1 MRVHIPNIDPIDF
14 SKSPTVQEL
23 VEKAFPKK
31 SAQVVG
37 AIINDNNEV
46 SDLRTLLKD
55 DDKVQP
61 VFIPSEEALEV
72 IRHSAAHVMAQAVQE
87 LWPDIK
93 VTIGPVIENGF
104 YYDFDSKQPFHP
116 EDLEKIE
123 NKMKEILKRNL
134 EVTKEV
140 WPKNKAISV
149 FKKMK
154 ETYKVEIIHELED
167 EEVSVYQQGEW
178 FDLCR
183 GPHVKN
189 LKQIGAVKVLHQSG
203 AYWRGDETKAQLQRI
218 YGTAF
223 HSEKDLRQHLRNLE
237 EAAKRDHRKLGKEM
251 NLFHFSDLA
260 PGSPF
265 FTSAGAT
272 IYNELKK
279 LMQTMYRKYGYE
291 EVITPQI
298 FHEDLYKRSGHA
310 EHFLENMYAT
320 SVHNRDFFLKPM
332 NCPGHCVMYSFKK
345 HSYRELPWKV
355 ADFGR
360 LHRNEKKGTLHG
372 LTRVTSMCQDDAH
385 VFCTEEQLKQEVKNI
400 LTMFQEVYAV
410 LGLQDYSVGLSTRPE
425 QFMGE
430 PGLWDQAE
438 TALEEVLKELNISFK
453 VQAGEGAF
461 YGPKLDLNFVDAM
474 KRSWQLGTVQ
484 CDFNMPRTF
493 GLKYTAQD
501 NTDKVPVLLHRAILG
516 SLERFIGVYLE
527 HTAGHLPLWL
537 APQQVVLINVSQD
550 QESYVKDLEQ
560 EMKDADI
567 RVRVDLRNEKL
578 GYKIREARLLRVP
591 CIVVIGDKEAQIDTI
606 AVRLKSGGSRSL
618 NKEIFTQHIASKIQ
632 SRSLNWEENLPDE

>member
-1 MRVHIPNIDPIDF
+1 MRIHIPNIDPINF
-14 SKSPTVQEL
+14 SKPPTVLEL
-23 VEKAFPKK
+23 VEKTFPKK
-31 SAQVVG
+31 ASQVVG
-37 AIINDNNEV
+37 AIINDGAEV
-46 SDLRTLLKD
+46 SDLRTVLKD

-61 VFIPSEEALEV
+61 VFVPSEEALEV

-104 YYDFDSKQPFHP
+104 YYDFDSKKPFYP

-134 EVTKEV
+134 EVTKEM
-140 WPKNKAISV
+140 WPKSKAISV

-154 ETYKVEIIHELED
+154 ENYKVEIIEELED
-167 EEVSVYQQGEW
+167 KEVSVYQQGEW
-178 FDLCR
+178 FDLCK

-189 LKQIGAVKVLHQSG
+189 LKQIGAIKVLHQSG

-251 NLFHFSDLA
+251 GLFHFSDLA

-265 FTSAGAT
+265 FTSSGAT

-279 LMQTMYRKYGYE
+279 FMQAMYRKYGYE
-291 EVITPQI
+291 EVITPQV
-298 FHEDLYKRSGHA
+298 FHEELYKRSGHA

-320 SVHNRDFFLKPM
+320 SVHDRDFFLKPM

-360 LHRNEKKGTLHG
+360 LHRNEKKGALHG

-385 VFCTEEQLKQEVKNI
+385 VFCTEAQLKQEVKNI
-400 LTMFQEVYAV
+400 LTMFQEVYGV
-410 LGLQDYSVGLSTRPE
+410 LGLSDYKVNLSTRPA

-430 PGLWDQAE
+430 PGLWNQAE
-438 TALEEVLKELNISFK
+438 AALEEVLKELKIPFK
-453 VQAGEGAF
+453 IQAGEGAF
-461 YGPKLDLNFVDAM
+461 YGPKLDLCFVDAM

-484 CDFNMPRTF
+484 CDFNMPRAF
-493 GLKYTAQD
+493 DLKYTAQD

-516 SLERFIGVYLE
+516 SLERFMGVYLE

-537 APQQVVLINVSQD
+537 APQQVILINVSQD

-560 EMKDADI
+560 KMKQAGI
-567 RVRVDLRNEKL
+567 RVQVDLRNEK
-578 GYKIREARLLRVP
+578 
-591 CIVVIGDKEAQIDTI
+591 
-606 AVRLKSGGSRSL
+606 
-618 NKEIFTQHIASKIQ
+618 
-632 SRSLNWEENLPDE
+632 

>member
-1 MRVHIPNIDPIDF
+1 MRVHIPNIDPVDF
-14 SKSPTVQEL
+14 SKAPTVLEL
-23 VEKAFPKK
+23 IEKTYPKK
-31 SAQVVG
+31 SSQVVG
-37 AIINDNNEV
+37 AVINDSAEV
-46 SDLRTLLKD
+46 SDVRTLLKD
-55 DDKVQP
+55 GDKVQP
-61 VFIPSEEALEV
+61 IFLPSEEGLEV

-104 YYDFDSKQPFHP
+104 YYDFDSNKPFHP

-123 NKMKEILKRNL
+123 NKMKEIIKRNL
-134 EVTKEV
+134 EVVKEV
-140 WPKNKAISV
+140 WPKKKAISV

-154 ETYKVEIIHELED
+154 ETYKVEIIQELED
-167 EEVSVYQQGEW
+167 NEVSVYRQGEW
-178 FDLCR
+178 LDLCK

-189 LKQIGAVKVLHQSG
+189 LKQIGAIKVLHQSG

-223 HSEKDLRQHLRNLE
+223 HSEKDLRQHLKNLE

-265 FTSAGAT
+265 FTSAGAS

-279 LMQTMYRKYGYE
+279 FMQTMYLKYGYE
-291 EVITPQI
+291 EVITPQV

-320 SVHNRDFFLKPM
+320 SVHNRNFFLKPM
-332 NCPGHCVMYSFKK
+332 NCPGHCVLYSFKK
-345 HSYRELPWKV
+345 HSYRELPWRV

-360 LHRNEKKGTLHG
+360 LHRNEKKGALHG

-385 VFCTEEQLKQEVKNI
+385 VFCMEDQLKQEVKNI
-400 LTMFQEVYAV
+400 LKMFQEVYGV
-410 LGLQDYSVGLSTRPE
+410 LGLQDYSVGFSTRPQ
-425 QFMGE
+425 QFMGDSS
-430 PGLWDQAE
+430 LWDQAE
-438 TALEEVLKELNISFK
+438 AALEEVLKELNISFK

-484 CDFNMPRTF
+484 CDFNMPRAF

-501 NTDKVPVLLHRAILG
+501 NTDKQPVLLHRAILG

-537 APQQVVLINVSQD
+537 APQQVVLINISKD
-550 QESYVKDLEQ
+550 QENYVKDLECK
-560 EMKDADI
+560 MKSVAI
-567 RVRVDLRNEKL
+567 RAGVDLRNEKL

-591 CIVVIGDKEAQIDTI
+591 CIVVLGEKEVQTNSVS
-606 AVRLKSGGSRSL
+606 VRLKSGDSRSL
-618 NKEIFTQHIASKIQ
+618 NKEIFIQHIVGKIESKA
-632 SRSLNWEENLPDE
+632 LNWEEGLPNE